1 MYTEDIMLS
10 TKFKYD
16 GQSSTSLDKLQIE
29 MKKNTKI
36 RDRFGGLVF
45 YIRRKKIIEG
55 AFSYE

>member
-1 MYTEDIMLS
+1 MLS

-16 GQSSTSLDKLQIE
+16 EQSSTSLDKLQIE

-45 YIRRKKIIEG
+45 YIRRKRIIEG
-55 AFSYE
+55 VFLYE